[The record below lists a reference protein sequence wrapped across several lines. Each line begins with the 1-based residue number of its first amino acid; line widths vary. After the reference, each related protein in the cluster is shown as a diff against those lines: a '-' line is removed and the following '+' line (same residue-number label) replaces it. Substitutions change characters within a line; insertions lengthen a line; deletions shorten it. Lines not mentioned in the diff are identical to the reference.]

1 MNAPPP
7 GQREM
12 RGIRAI
18 AIGGSAGGVEA
29 LAELLPSLTARG
41 ALSIFVVVHQPRD
54 RSSILPTIFAPRC
67 ALAVCEPDDKQVV
80 QPDHIYFAPAD
91 YHMLVDSGRRISL
104 STDDPVHFSRPSID
118 VLFESAADVYREQ
131 LLAIV
136 LSGGNEDGADGAQAE
151 RRAGGFVV
159 VQDPA
164 TARLPMMPR
173 SALARVA
180 ADAVLPVTRI
190 SALLNELCE
199 KEIVD
204 DR

>member
-1 MNAPPP
+1 
-7 GQREM
+7 
-12 RGIRAI
+12 
-18 AIGGSAGGVEA
+18 
-29 LAELLPSLTARG
+29 
-41 ALSIFVVVHQPRD
+41 VVVHQPRD
-54 RSSILPTIFAPRC
+54 RSSLLPGIFASRC

-80 QPDHIYFAPAD
+80 LPDHIYFAPAD
-91 YHMLVDSGRRISL
+91 YHMLIDTGPRISL
-104 STDDPVHFSRPSID
+104 SADDLVHFSRPSID
-118 VLFESAADVYREQ
+118 VLFESAADVYGEH

-136 LSGGNEDGADGAQAE
+136 LSGGNEDGADGALAV
-151 RRAGGFVV
+151 RCAGGFVV

-180 ADAVLPVTRI
+180 ADAVLPVAEI
-190 SALLNELCE
+190 SALLNALCE